1 MSYRLSRT
9 QQLHCDIDTAWKFF
23 SSPYNLARITPK
35 EMKFLV
41 KTDLPDENIHEG
53 MIIDYKVSP
62 LLGIPMRWRTRI
74 TQVEERKSF
83 TDFQEKGPYK
93 LWNHFHEFI
102 PNEQGVLVK
111 DTIDYALPMGFLG
124 KIAHTLMVRKKL
136 QHIFDYR
143 HRILEQLSL
152 LFDMLA

>member
-9 QQLHCDIDTAWKFF
+9 QQLHCNIDTAWEFF

-41 KTDLPDENIHEG
+41 LSDLPDERIYEG

-74 TQVEERKSF
+74 TQVDEGRSF

-111 DTIDYALPMGFLG
+111 DIVDYELPMGFLG
-124 KIAHTLMVRKKL
+124 QIAHTVMVQKKL

-143 HRILEQLSL
+143 YRVLEG
-152 LFDMLA
+152 LFNK